1 MIKMWRW
8 WWPCWGGTSWLLLVC
23 NEEPSLPS
31 WAPEAHSEM
40 LASDDDGEDDDDI
53 DSHDDDGDHGDGC
66 DDDGDDDE
74 PIMLEK
80 R

>member
-1 MIKMWRW
+1 
-8 WWPCWGGTSWLLLVC
+8 
-23 NEEPSLPS
+23 
-31 WAPEAHSEM
+31 M
-40 LASDDDGEDDDDI
+40 LASDDDGEHDDDI

-66 DDDGDDDE
+66 DDDGEDDE